1 MTRLLGDDFSSS
13 VVSDPEIAEFE
24 ARWKDDKSK
33 DCCTVDSFRINIR
46 GAPKTPW
53 NISAARVFAR
63 SYVDF
68 YKLDQDSKTLIEI
81 SNCATTRIKSL
92 RYAFAKLNLTAPK
105 RLALEAAARRRGR
118 KATVSIIFQ
127 LYRSHTSHVITL
139 TLYRYSSMLGA

>member
-1 MTRLLGDDFSSS
+1 MTRLLGDDFSSSS

-33 DCCTVDSFRINIR
+33 DCCNVDSFRINIR

-63 SYVDF
+63 SF
-68 YKLDQDSKTLIEI
+68 IDSYRLNKDSETLMEI

-92 RYAFAKLNLTAPK
+92 RYAFAKLSLTAPK
-105 RLALEAAARRRGR
+105 RLQLEAAARRRGR
-118 KATVSIIFQ
+118 KATVSNIYQ
-127 LYRSHTSHVITL
+127 LNQFHTSHAIQ
-139 TLYRYSSMLGA
+139 Y

>member
-1 MTRLLGDDFSSS
+1 MTCLLGNDFSSS

-68 YKLDQDSKTLIEI
+68 YKLDQDPKTLMEI

-92 RYAFAKLNLTAPK
+92 RYAFAKLNLIAPK

-118 KATVSIIFQ
+118 KATVSILCQQYHLVCNNTNTI
-127 LYRSHTSHVITL
+127 SI
-139 TLYRYSSMLGA
+139 

>member
-1 MTRLLGDDFSSS
+1 MTRLLGNDFFSS
-13 VVSDPEIAEFE
+13 VVSDPEIAAFE
-24 ARWKDDKSK
+24 ARWKEDKSK

-68 YKLDQDSKTLIEI
+68 YKLDQDSKTLMEI

-118 KATVSIIFQ
+118 KATVSIICQ
-127 LYRSHTSHVITL
+127 VYRSTRNNTNTISYIDIAL
-139 TLYRYSSMLGA
+139 C